1 MHKKN
6 NVPLKN
12 LCFLLKKTVNV
23 HIYLFFLK
31 IYESKVVFMLE
42 VKYYVYKRKND
53 TYYTQNNT

>member
-1 MHKKN
+1 MY
-6 NVPLKN
+6 
-12 LCFLLKKTVNV
+12 KKTVNV

-42 VKYYVYKRKND
+42 VKYYVYKRKNG